1 MFAYL
6 KTLTPDERADEIQ
19 RIEAQ
24 IKTDPGSLVTI
35 YRDAALQQLGKDNA
49 TSMIVSITGVG
60 IGSIL
65 AGAFIGFPMALTA
78 GAFMLAQQ
86 FWNGTHAK
94 RAARTLIEDG
104 QDFTRYL
111 DDETRREYQ
120 GFAQSVKAGGGQAL
134 PHIQPAINVE
144 AATVPPA
151 QINEPLASGA
161 VLSPSQRAPSAQV
174 SASPLASPIDYLI
187 GDRLRTALIIAVS
200 GGGKDVLLS
209 NALRVFLTAH
219 PGYTVVLMDCKDD
232 TKEYGYYFGLPRV
245 TVHRLNV
252 ATSSDPEITRWVDTC
267 LDAFLTIPE
276 QALLICNE
284 GTLIRAKCKRY
295 IDVVAGLVSSGDSR
309 EKYAWE
315 AGQSAHVDDL
325 GINGAARSRLRP
337 LIIGLQGEEMQVEAV
352 LAAKFVAD
360 SARNLTEVKTQMA
373 RSPVKRAWCDGQ
385 FWYAMPQME
394 NYAGYDRDSRQYLS
408 ASKSAIVPDAAAQGT
423 PSTSFNRDPSP
434 LEKPLESSLPDPR
447 PVDRFEQLVAQ
458 LTHESQTKLK
468 SFVLWL
474 GKRQGEEI
482 TFKQIQDNWAKNN
495 GVGRGKEV
503 LMPLIYLAKSQHL
516 LTFLPNS
523 NWRVNS

>member
-49 TSMIVSITGVG
+49 TAMIVSITGVG

-78 GAFMLAQQ
+78 GAFILAQQ

-94 RAARTLIEDG
+94 RTARTLIEDG
-104 QDFTRYL
+104 QDFTLYL
-111 DDETRREYQ
+111 NDETRREYQ
-120 GFAQSVKAGGGQAL
+120 GFAQSVKAGGGQDL

-144 AATVPPA
+144 AVTVPPA
-151 QINEPLASGA
+151 QVKDVPALVTTSTQSQISTHPTDHS
-161 VLSPSQRAPSAQV
+161 LS
-174 SASPLASPIDYLI
+174 SPIDYLI

-200 GGGKDVLLS
+200 GGGKDFLLS

-232 TKEYGYYFGLPRV
+232 SKEYGYYFGLPRV

-252 ATSSDPEITRWVDTC
+252 ATSSDTEITRWVDTC
-267 LDAFLTIPE
+267 LDEFLTIPE

-315 AGQSAHVDDL
+315 AGQSAHIDDL

-360 SARNLTEVKTQMA
+360 SARNLPEVKTQMA

-385 FWYAMPQME
+385 FWYAMPQLE
-394 NYAGYDRDSRQYLS
+394 NYAGYDRDSREYLS
-408 ASKSAIVPDAAAQGT
+408 ASKSAIVPDATNQMAHSRS
-423 PSTSFNRDPSP
+423 PHRDPSSV
-434 LEKPLESSLPDPR
+434 EKPLEPALPDPNSI
-447 PVDRFEQLVAQ
+447 DRFEQLAAQ

-474 GKRQGEEI
+474 SKRKGEEI

>member
-6 KTLTPDERADEIQ
+6 KTLTPDERAIEIE

-78 GAFMLAQQ
+78 GAFILAQQ

-94 RAARTLIEDG
+94 RTARTLIEDG
-104 QDFTRYL
+104 QDFTLYL
-111 DDETRREYQ
+111 NDETRREYQ
-120 GFAQSVKAGGGQAL
+120 GFAQSVKAGGGQDL

-144 AATVPPA
+144 AVTVPPA
-151 QINEPLASGA
+151 QVKDVPALVTTSTQSQISTHPTDHS
-161 VLSPSQRAPSAQV
+161 LS
-174 SASPLASPIDYLI
+174 SPIDYLI

-200 GGGKDVLLS
+200 GGGKDFLLS

-232 TKEYGYYFGLPRV
+232 SKEYGYYFGLPRV

-252 ATSSDPEITRWVDTC
+252 ATSSDTEITRWVDTC
-267 LDAFLTIPE
+267 LDEFLTIPE

-315 AGQSAHVDDL
+315 AGQSAHIDDL

-360 SARNLTEVKTQMA
+360 SARNLPEVKTQMA

-385 FWYAMPQME
+385 FWYAMPQLE
-394 NYAGYDRDSRQYLS
+394 NYAGYDRDSREYLS
-408 ASKSAIVPDAAAQGT
+408 PVRSAIVPDATNQVAHSRS
-423 PSTSFNRDPSP
+423 PHRDPSSV
-434 LEKPLESSLPDPR
+434 EKPLEPALPDPSSI
-447 PVDRFEQLVAQ
+447 DRFEQLAAQ

-474 GKRQGEEI
+474 SKRKGEEI